1 MGQHEEQIRQLVLT
15 MYDKVWNKGDMAA
28 ADEAVSADFDDH
40 PPTRFFDVGRTG
52 PAALTEA
59 AGSFRSAIPDFHDT
73 PELVL
78 VEGDRAAYLGMI
90 SGVQTGPMFGF
101 EPKNKRMRVWG
112 INIFAIKDG
121 LISERWGQFDV
132 LTMMQQLGVAPGP
145 PTPEAP
151 AEDPYPYGDP
161 GRAANDP
168 PSDTEANKNVYRR
181 MVEEVVNKG
190 NFDVI
195 PELFHEQYVDH
206 ASPPG
211 TPPGIA
217 GVEPIFRMFRTGFP
231 DVKFTID
238 QMIGEGGYVA
248 TLVHGEGTHTGQFIA
263 FPPSGKHAV
272 WRSVGFFRIE
282 DGKIAEHWGIP
293 DLLGLLIQIGVIE
306 PPQAASAAGT
316 VEAQVGG

>member
-1 MGQHEEQIRQLVLT
+1 
-15 MYDKVWNKGDMAA
+15 
-28 ADEAVSADFDDH
+28 
-40 PPTRFFDVGRTG
+40 
-52 PAALTEA
+52 
-59 AGSFRSAIPDFHDT
+59 
-73 PELVL
+73 
-78 VEGDRAAYLGMI
+78 
-90 SGVQTGPMFGF
+90 
-101 EPKNKRMRVWG
+101 
-112 INIFAIKDG
+112 
-121 LISERWGQFDV
+121 
-132 LTMMQQLGVAPGP
+132 MMQQLGVAPGP

-151 AEDPYPYGDP
+151 EQDPYSYGDP
-161 GRAANDP
+161 GRAGKDG
-168 PSDTEANKNVYRR
+168 DTDIEANKNVYRR

-238 QMIGEGGYVA
+238 HMIGEGDYVA
-248 TLVHGEGTHTGQFIA
+248 TLVHGEGTQTGQFIE

-272 WRSVGFFRIE
+272 WRSVGFFRIQ

-293 DLLGLLIQIGVIE
+293 DLLGLLIQIGIIP

-316 VEAQVGG
+316 VEAQV

>member
-1 MGQHEEQIRQLVLT
+1 MGQHEDQVRQLVLT
-15 MYDKVWNKGDMAA
+15 MYNEVWNKGNMAA
-28 ADEAVSADFDDH
+28 ADDAVSPDFTDH

-52 PAALTEA
+52 PSALTEA
-59 AGSFRSAIPDFHDT
+59 AESFRGAIPDFHDT

-90 SGVQTGPMFGF
+90 SGVQNGEMFGF
-101 EPKNKRMRVWG
+101 PPKNRRMRVWG
-112 INIFAIKDG
+112 INIFALNDEG

-132 LTMMQQLGVAPGP
+132 LSMMQQLGVAPGP

-161 GRAANDP
+161 GRAANDGET
-168 PSDTEANKNVYRR
+168 DLEANKDVYRR
-181 MVEEVVNKG
+181 MVAEVVNKG

-195 PELFHEQYVDH
+195 PELFHPEYVDH

-211 TPPGIA
+211 MPPGIA
-217 GVEPIFRMFRTGFP
+217 NVEPIFRMFRTGFP

-238 QMIGEGGYVA
+238 QMIGEGDYVA
-248 TLVHGEGTHTGQFIA
+248 TLVHGEGTQTGQFIE

-293 DLLGLLIQIGVIE
+293 DLLGLLIQIGIIP

-316 VEAQVGG
+316 VEAQV